1 MHPKR
6 DQNSKFSPW
15 PWCGCPVG
23 SDSHALKAVKNICEP
38 NGSKNSKRKA
48 SILVAVKVFFFFPCF
63 QITHLSSQPS
73 ACAGADGWFWGCA
86 EDGSER
92 KPVRSFPPFVAWG
105 LYRKNVKDL
114 LIEKG

>member
-48 SILVAVKVFFFFPCF
+48 SILVAVKVFFFFPVSKLPTFLPSPQLALGLMDVFGGVQKMAQRGSLCVPF
-63 QITHLSSQPS
+63 LHLLRGVSTGKMLRI
-73 ACAGADGWFWGCA
+73 C
-86 EDGSER
+86 
-92 KPVRSFPPFVAWG
+92 
-105 LYRKNVKDL
+105 
-114 LIEKG
+114 